1 MDLTTFVS
9 EREATWRELES
20 LLAAAGRRPEDLG
33 GSRIRRLGALYRSV
47 VADLAVARRRF
58 AGDPVVR
65 RLEGLAVEAR
75 GVVYDRGLRR
85 NSFLR
90 FVTTRY
96 WELVRA
102 RLGMIGL
109 AAAVLFGPGLLT
121 AAWAFGDPTAA
132 EGIVPAGFLWVTEPQ
147 ESTDQGL
154 GGLGLAAFS
163 TYVLVNNIRV
173 TLTAFA
179 LGVTFGVGTGLILA
193 YNGAILGAVAG
204 LAIGAG
210 NGELLVAATSGHGVL
225 EFSCIL
231 VGGGAGLAMGGA
243 LLRPGTRTRGAALAA
258 EAKDAALLALGTA
271 PWLALA
277 GFIEGYV
284 GRTGLDATTTLVVGV
299 VTGVVYWGLVA
310 GRGR

>member
-1 MDLTTFVS
+1 M
-9 EREATWRELES
+9 
-20 LLAAAGRRPEDLG
+20 AAAGRRPEDLG

-85 NSFLR
+85 NSFVR
-90 FVTTRY
+90 FVTNRY
-96 WELVRA
+96 WELVHA

-132 EGIVPAGFLWVTEPQ
+132 EGVVPAGFLWVTEPQ

-154 GGLGLAAFS
+154 GGLGIAAFS

-179 LGVTFGVGTGLILA
+179 LGVTFGVGTGFILA

-210 NGELLVAATSGHGVL
+210 NGELLVAATSGHGIL

-231 VGGGAGLAMGGA
+231 VGGGAGLAMGRA

-277 GFIEGYV
+277 GFVEGYV

-299 VTGVVYWGLVA
+299 ATGLVYWGLVT